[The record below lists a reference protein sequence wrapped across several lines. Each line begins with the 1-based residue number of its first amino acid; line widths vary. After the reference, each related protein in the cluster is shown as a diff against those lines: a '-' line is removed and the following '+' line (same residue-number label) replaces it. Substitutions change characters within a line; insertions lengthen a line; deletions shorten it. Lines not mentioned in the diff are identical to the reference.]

1 MIQAS
6 NLSQHYVPFERPTG
20 FPFNS
25 PGYDSFA
32 ANGLRCEDLVGSLVR
47 FSDASTA
54 TYFEV
59 VDSEG
64 KLYDQLDLDDK
75 EITTAVHR
83 RLDDPCSS
91 LRIIVIPQDEKTRR
105 RAFMIS
111 RHAFEVIFNAIR
123 IPVRF
128 LEIMPNNNGCYLA
141 RATYADNGVIES
153 FHIMIKLP
161 SSFLNST
168 IYFRYDLSTGRSVC
182 LLMGNRTQGVV
193 SALQQTFASQGPDN
207 TRSNPRPAS
216 PFQIL
221 NIVMSEYVALMEP
234 ERQFLDV
241 RVRELEAKTGMSA
254 HIFDDSQRAIADEY
268 SALQKDLHVCEGLL
282 AFFERTT
289 QFQVGLTE
297 WLQAQH
303 AALNEI
309 RFGTCQIIKM
319 TPAGRPIEE
328 EVVASSLSLCTSF
341 SRERLE
347 QVRTLRNRIQIQ
359 LSVVANIIA
368 QNDNRTNISIAE
380 ASRRIAFETK
390 RDSDAMKTI
399 AALTM
404 VFLPATFVATLFGMV
419 FFTTESSS
427 GSGFRVN
434 SLWWIYLAVTIPLT
448 MLTVG
453 VWLGWLWWVR
463 RRRVKDEE
471 EMGLK
476 EKSQ

>member
-91 LRIIVIPQDEKTRR
+91 LRIIVIPQGETPRLLKTLDAEYATHYSIPQDEKTRR

-404 VFLPATFVATLFGMV
+404 VFLPATFVAVSTLD
-419 FFTTESSS
+419 
-427 GSGFRVN
+427 
-434 SLWWIYLAVTIPLT
+434 LLC
-448 MLTVG
+448 
-453 VWLGWLWWVR
+453 
-463 RRRVKDEE
+463 
-471 EMGLK
+471 
-476 EKSQ
+476 